1 MRNFTKPNLIVS
13 RCLEFAACRYDGQ
26 KIQDKF
32 IASLKKHV
40 NFKTVCPEVE
50 IGMGIPREPI
60 RIVETKGERKL
71 LQPATGKDFTNKMVR
86 YSNKTLEDI
95 GDTDGFILKSRSPS
109 CGISDTKIFSGLE
122 KAPSLGKSTGFYGG
136 AVLEKY
142 SHLAV
147 EDEGRLTNY
156 NIRENFL
163 TKLYT
168 LADFR
173 KLKKTPSIKKL
184 TNFHANNK
192 YLFMAYNQTRMR
204 NMGRIAANLEKH
216 PLEKVIADYEQE
228 LWLLLSKAP
237 RQSSI
242 INALEHIFGYFK
254 KQLKATEKKYYA
266 NLIGKYRDKKIPLSS
281 LQVLLNSWIVEYN
294 QEYLADQT
302 FFEPFPEELVTVLD
316 SGKGRE
322 LS

>member
-1 MRNFTKPNLIVS
+1 MRHFTKPNVIVS

-32 IASLKKHV
+32 IALLKKHV
-40 NFKTVCPEVE
+40 KFNTVCPEVE
-50 IGMGIPREPI
+50 IGMGIPRDPI
-60 RIVETKGERKL
+60 RIVESNGERKL
-71 LQPATGKDFTNKMVR
+71 LQPATGKDFSSKMNR
-86 YSNKTLEDI
+86 YSEKTLKNLDDI
-95 GDTDGFILKSRSPS
+95 DGFILKSRSPS
-109 CGISDTKIFSGLE
+109 CGISDTKIFGALE
-122 KAPSLGKSTGFYGG
+122 KAPSLGKSSGFYGG

-142 SHLAV
+142 GHLAV

-163 TKLYT
+163 TKLYL

-173 KLKKTPSIKKL
+173 EIKKSPTIKKL
-184 TNFHANNK
+184 TTFHANNK

-204 NMGRIAANLEKH
+204 TMGRIAANLEKH
-216 PLEKVIADYEQE
+216 SLEQVIIDYEQE
-228 LWLLLSKAP
+228 LWLLLARPP
-237 RQSSI
+237 RKSSI
-242 INALEHIFGYFK
+242 INSLEHIFGYFK
-254 KQLKATEKKYYA
+254 KQLSAKEKRYYA
-266 NLIGKYRDKKIPLSS
+266 TLVAKYREQKIPLSS

-294 QEYLADQT
+294 QEYLAAQT

-322 LS
+322 L

>member
-1 MRNFTKPNLIVS
+1 MILS

-26 KIQDKF
+26 KVQDKF
-32 IASLKKHV
+32 IALLKSHV

-50 IGMGIPREPI
+50 IGMGIPRDPI
-60 RIVETKGERKL
+60 RIVETNGERQL

-86 YSNKTLEDI
+86 YSNKTLKNLDDI
-95 GDTDGFILKSRSPS
+95 DGFILKNRSPS
-109 CGISDTKIFSGLE
+109 CGLTDTKIFSGIE
-122 KAPSLGKSTGFYGG
+122 KAPSLGKSSGIFGG

-142 SHLAV
+142 GHLAV

-156 NIRENFL
+156 NIREVFL

-173 KLKKTPSIKKL
+173 KIKKSPTIKKL
-184 TNFHANNK
+184 TTFHANNK

-204 NMGRIAANLEKH
+204 TLGRIAANLDKH
-216 PLEKVIADYEQE
+216 PLETIIKSYEAE
-228 LWLLLSKAP
+228 LWLLLARPP
-237 RQSSI
+237 RQTSI
-242 INALEHIFGYFK
+242 INSLDHIFGYFK

-266 NLIGKYRDKKIPLSS
+266 NLISKYRDRKIPLSS
-281 LQVLLNSWIVEYN
+281 IQVLLNSWIVEYD
-294 QEYLADQT
+294 QTYLADQT
-302 FFEPFPEELVTVLD
+302 FFEPFPEALVTVLD